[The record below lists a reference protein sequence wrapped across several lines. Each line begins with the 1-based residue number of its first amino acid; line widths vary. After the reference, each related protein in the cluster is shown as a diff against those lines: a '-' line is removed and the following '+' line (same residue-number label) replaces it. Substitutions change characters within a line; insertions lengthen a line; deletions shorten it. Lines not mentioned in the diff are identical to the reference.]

1 MSLKENLLNIQ
12 DRINSAIYRSG
23 EKRAVELVAVT
34 KTHPFKT
41 IEESFQCGIQSI
53 GENRVQEATQKFKSF
68 KDMPGLTRRFIGHL
82 QMNKVNKCLS
92 LFDTVD
98 SIDSLRLAK
107 KIDNQSKNL
116 NKKTT
121 TLLEVNTSG
130 EEQKQGFLPTN
141 IEDMVSAINLKNI
154 VVEGIMTIG
163 PNTKNKKET
172 REAFVTLRKTKETLN
187 AELGMERLTHLS
199 MGMSGDFE
207 VGIEEGS
214 TMVRLGTA
222 LFGSRETKNKK

>member
-1 MSLKENLLNIQ
+1 MSLKENLLSIQ

-23 EKRAVELVAVT
+23 DTRAVEVVAVT

-41 IEESFQCGIQSI
+41 IEESFQCGILSI
-53 GENRVQEATQKFKSF
+53 GENRVQEAIQKFKSF
-68 KDMPGLTRRFIGHL
+68 KDMPELTRRFIGHL
-82 QMNKVNKCLS
+82 QTNKVNKCLS

-107 KIDNQSKNL
+107 KIDNQSKKL
-116 NKKTT
+116 NRKTT

-130 EEQKQGFLPTN
+130 EAQKQGFSPIN

-163 PNTKNKKET
+163 PNTKNKQKT
-172 REAFVTLRKTKETLN
+172 RKAFVTLRKLKETIN
-187 AELGMERLTHLS
+187 AELGVERLTHLS

-222 LFGSRETKNKK
+222 LFGARKTKNKT